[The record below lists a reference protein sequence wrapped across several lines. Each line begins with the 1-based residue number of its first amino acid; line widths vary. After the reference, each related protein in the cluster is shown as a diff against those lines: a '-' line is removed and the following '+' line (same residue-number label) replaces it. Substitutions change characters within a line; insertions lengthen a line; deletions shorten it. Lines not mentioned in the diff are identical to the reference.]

1 VIRTG
6 LAELMKLFRRRF
18 LLRVW
23 IGLRLLC
30 AVRGGVRGLGEWGM
44 GADWIGMISARD
56 FSIKMIGIQYE

>member
-1 VIRTG
+1 
-6 LAELMKLFRRRF
+6 
-18 LLRVW
+18 VW